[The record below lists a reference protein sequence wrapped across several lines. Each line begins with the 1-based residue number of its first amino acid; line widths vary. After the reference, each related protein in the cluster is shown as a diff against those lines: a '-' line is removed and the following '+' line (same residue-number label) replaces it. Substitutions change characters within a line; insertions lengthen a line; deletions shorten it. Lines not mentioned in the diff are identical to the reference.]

1 MSETSP
7 PLPPADQR
15 YLEDYVPGAV
25 YTFGEI
31 EMTEAELLAF
41 AEKYDPQPALHTD
54 KALAEAGPFG
64 GLIASGW
71 HTIALTMRL
80 YVDHFLSTVA
90 NSVSPGVDKI
100 RWLKPVRPG
109 DRLSIRVTVVANRR
123 HAFAEHRGAITVKTE
138 TLNQD
143 GDVVATFEAVSFV
156 YSRDRD
162 AAG

>member
-1 MSETSP
+1 MTEASP

-31 EMTEAELLAF
+31 EVTEDELVAF
-41 AEKYDPQPALHTD
+41 AEKYDPQAALHTN

-90 NSVSPGVDKI
+90 NSVSPGVDKV

-109 DRLSIRVTVVANRR
+109 DRLSIRITILANRPQSW
-123 HAFAEHRGAITVKTE
+123 AAHRGAVSVRTE
-138 TLNQD
+138 TLNQN
-143 GDVVATFEAVSFV
+143 GDTVAVFEAISFV
-156 YSRDRD
+156 FSREKF
-162 AAG
+162 A